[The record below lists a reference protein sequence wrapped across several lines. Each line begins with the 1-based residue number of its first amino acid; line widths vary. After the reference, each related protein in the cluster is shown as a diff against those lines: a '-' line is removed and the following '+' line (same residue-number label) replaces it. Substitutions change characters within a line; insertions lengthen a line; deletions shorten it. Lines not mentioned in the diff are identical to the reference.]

1 MIAYVVVS
9 DSYPDFGISAIF
21 STKELADDFVDR
33 MNFVDSYYED
43 YRIQEWEM
51 DKIPTEIPTNDLCLY
66 NGEVVKL
73 DDLNTQFA
81 YEGYCAFCYFNCYI
95 EDSKSRVLELT
106 KENYLEYL
114 LDNDWEDEVDI
125 NKIQFPI
132 YCVQD
137 VKYNKDKSVMC
148 KTVYDEIAK
157 FNAKKEGL

>member
-9 DSYPDFGISAIF
+9 GSYSDFGISAIF

-33 MNFVDSYYED
+33 MNFVDSYYGD

-95 EDSKSRVLELT
+95 EDFKSRVLEIT
-106 KENYLEYL
+106 KENYLKYL
-114 LDNDWEDEVDI
+114 SDNNSENEIDI
-125 NKIQFPI
+125 NIVQFPI
-132 YCVQD
+132 YCVRD
-137 VKYNKDKSVMC
+137 VKYNKDKSVMY

-157 FNAKKEGL
+157 YKSEKEGL

>member
-9 DSYPDFGISAIF
+9 GSYSDFGISAIF

-43 YRIQEWEM
+43 YHIQEWEM
-51 DKIPTEIPTNDLCLY
+51 DKISTEIPTNDLCLY

-73 DDLNTQFA
+73 DDLSKEFN
-81 YEGYCAFCYFNCYI
+81 EGYVAYCLFSDLRENF
-95 EDSKSRVLELT
+95 KFHVLEIT
-106 KENYLEYL
+106 KENYLNGL
-114 LDNDWEDEVDI
+114 LDNNWGQDEVDI

-137 VKYNKDKSVMC
+137 VKYNKDKSVMY

-157 FNAKKEGL
+157 YKAEKEGL